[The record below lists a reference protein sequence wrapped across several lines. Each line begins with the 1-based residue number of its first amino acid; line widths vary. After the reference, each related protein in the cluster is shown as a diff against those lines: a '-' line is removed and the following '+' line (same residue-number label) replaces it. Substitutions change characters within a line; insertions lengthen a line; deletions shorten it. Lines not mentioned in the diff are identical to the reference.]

1 MDWKPTYKVE
11 SDVKPSDR
19 GIYLCKMEGNFVG
32 SVPLVRSSAVAK
44 GQSHKGETNIVSSSE
59 PSQNRPSARINR
71 DTGRTLDRGI
81 QLYRMWFNFL
91 KLALELEEL
100 GVSLVTKQP
109 TRVTNTNNP
118 NEPIPREVLD
128 KSANVEGG
136 SKSAG
141 IGGRTAIW
149 RCRRVQKIK
158 VKRNRYKGW
167 DLDEVLTQPFDV
179 WWKTHSHLFEGYY
192 PSVVKSKDDWIEDPN
207 FVYVR
212 IDKTSQW
219 TDVRNFMSEEV
230 SKLVKSD
237 GRPRYMVSGKNPRVN
252 VLQNNFNALVLLI
265 RGWTPKEIFTDKKIY
280 LRKTDE
286 HMDSSRTKDETLTLP
301 KNKDGKPL
309 YSTVVSKQKEMGI
322 HHLFEV
328 CEGRFGIAP
337 STK

>member
-11 SDVKPSDR
+11 AEVKPSDR
-19 GIYLCKMEGNFVG
+19 EICLCQVGGNFVG
-32 SVPLVRSSAVAK
+32 SIPLVRSNAVAK
-44 GQSHKGETNIVSSSE
+44 GRSHKGYETIFDSSE

-91 KLALELEEL
+91 KLALELEEV

-109 TRVTNTNNP
+109 TRITNTNNP

-128 KSANVEGG
+128 KSANLEGG

-192 PSVVKSKDDWIEDPN
+192 PSVVKSKDDWIDDPN

-219 TDVRNFMSEEV
+219 TDVRNFMSKEV

-237 GRPRYMVSGKNPRVN
+237 GRPRYKLSGKNPRVN

-286 HMDSSRTKDETLTLP
+286 HIDSSRTKDETLTLP
-301 KNKDGKPL
+301 RNKDGKPL

-337 STK
+337 SSK

>member
-11 SDVKPSDR
+11 AEVKPSDR
-19 GIYLCKMEGNFVG
+19 EICLCQVGGNFVG
-32 SVPLVRSSAVAK
+32 SIPLVRSNAVAK
-44 GQSHKGETNIVSSSE
+44 GRSHKGYETIFDSSE

-109 TRVTNTNNP
+109 TRITNTNNP
-118 NEPIPREVLD
+118 NEPIPRDILD
-128 KSANVEGG
+128 KSVNLEGG

-141 IGGRTAIW
+141 LGGRTAIW

-192 PSVVKSKDDWIEDPN
+192 PSVVISKDDWIDDPN

-237 GRPRYMVSGKNPRVN
+237 GRPRYKLSGKNPRVN

-280 LRKTDE
+280 LRKTDK
-286 HMDSSRTKDETLTLP
+286 HIDSSRTKDETLTLP
-301 KNKDGKPL
+301 RNKDGKPL

-337 STK
+337 SSK